1 MKILF
6 SGCSLVYGAEID
18 FSERFS
24 ALVCNELGAEEYNIA
39 YGGRGNDMSLLMT
52 LTEAER
58 IKPDYIVFGLTYLH
72 RTVGL
77 RNPDVDISKIKLGD
91 WEDGTYYDNHQET
104 YQINLHMCDPGVP
117 MKDKIQAMVPVFQN
131 ELATYSNLIGIL
143 STLERY
149 SQRTGIPVCVF
160 PAVRINK
167 VVPST
172 LNGIDLSN
180 TAFGIPFDSHIWFNE
195 CITLYKTIDE
205 MPEGHPGPLANKEFS
220 KVLLARIKK
229 DLNL

>member
-6 SGCSLVYGAEID
+6 AGCSLVYGAEID

-24 ALVCNELGAEEYNIA
+24 ALVCDELGAEEYNIA

-58 IKPDYIVFGLTYLH
+58 VKPDYIVFGLTYLH

-77 RNPDVDISKIKLGD
+77 RNPDADLNTIKLGD
-91 WEDGTYYDNHQET
+91 WNEGTYYDNHKEA

-117 MKDKIQAMVPVFQN
+117 MKDKIQSLVPVFQN
-131 ELATYSNLIGIL
+131 ELATYSNLLGIL

-149 SQRTGIPVCVF
+149 SDRTGIPVCVF
-160 PAVRINK
+160 PAVRINE
-167 VVPST
+167 VVPSR
-172 LNGIDLSN
+172 LNGIVLAD
-180 TAFGIPFDSHIWFNE
+180 TVFGIPFDSHIWFDTCLTE
-195 CITLYKTIDE
+195 YKQFDE
-205 MPEGHPGPLANKEFS
+205 MPEGHPGPIANKEFA
-220 KVLLARIKK
+220 KVLLKRIRE
-229 DLNL
+229 DLDL